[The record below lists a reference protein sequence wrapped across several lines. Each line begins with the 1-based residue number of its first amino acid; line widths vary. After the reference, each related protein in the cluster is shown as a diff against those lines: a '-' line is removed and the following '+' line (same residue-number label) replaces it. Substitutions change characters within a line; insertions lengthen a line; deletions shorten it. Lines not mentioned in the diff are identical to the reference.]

1 MDKVLSRNLFKNIYL
16 QSVSKNILR
25 FKDGGLAS
33 LRAKRYQTGGL
44 SEGERT
50 AMLLAPIATQL
61 LTGTRQPGQS
71 QLGAVASNIGAALP
85 QVVKTRLDID
95 KAETERLDQLAK
107 LAKAQE
113 IKPGFVAATEEEK
126 KRLEAAPGDS
136 VLVKRD
142 PRDPNT
148 ILEYK
153 FESKQEDRIEKIR
166 KTVND
171 SKQLNT
177 LTTLDK
183 VEDLITKYT
192 SKGKDIPGVGPL
204 GQFNIYGDAAKEVQS
219 TLSSLQNIVLKDRS
233 GAAVT
238 IPEFDRLKQELS
250 TKIYNTDAD
259 LIKSLVRFREITNQ
273 HLASQL
279 GGYKKEDVDAYIKTG
294 GVDIKPSPFLSTK
307 IQPQTGVE
315 KRTEG
320 RKTLSIADLKKIA
333 GE

>member
-1 MDKVLSRNLFKNIYL
+1 MDKVLTRKLFKNIYL
-16 QSVSKNILR
+16 QSVSKNVAR
-25 FKDGGLAS
+25 FKEGGLAS
-33 LRAKRYQTGGL
+33 LRAKHFYEGGL

-50 AMLLAPIATQL
+50 AMLLAPIASQL

-107 LAKAQE
+107 LAKATE
-113 IKPGFVAATEEEK
+113 VKPGFTAATEEEK
-126 KRLEAAPGDS
+126 KRLEAAPGDV

-153 FESKQEDRIEKIR
+153 FESKQEDRVEKIR
-166 KTVND
+166 KAVND
-171 SKQLNT
+171 SKQIST
-177 LTTLDK
+177 LSALDK
-183 VEDLITKYT
+183 VEDLIGTYT
-192 SKGKDIPGVGPL
+192 SKGKDIPGMGPL
-204 GQFNIYGDAAKEVQS
+204 GQLSYLPEAKEVRS
-219 TLSSLQNIVLKDRS
+219 TLASLQNIILKDRS

-250 TKIYNTDAD
+250 TRYYNTDAD
-259 LIKSLVRFREITNQ
+259 LIKSLVRFREIANQ

-279 GGYKKEDVDAYIKTG
+279 GGFKKEDIDTYVKTG
-294 GVDIKPSPFLSTK
+294 GVDIKPSPLLSAK
-307 IQPQTGVE
+307 AQPQTGVE
-315 KRTEG
+315 KRAEG
-320 RKTLSIADLKKIA
+320 RKTLSIADLKKLA

>member
-1 MDKVLSRNLFKNIYL
+1 MDKVLTRKLFKDAYL
-16 QSVSKNILR
+16 KSINKDVKH
-25 FKDGGLAS
+25 FKEGGLAS
-33 LRAKRYQTGGL
+33 LRAKHFQLGGL
-44 SEGERT
+44 SEGEKT
-50 AMLLAPIATQL
+50 AMLLAPLASQL

-71 QLGAVASNIGAALP
+71 ELGAVASNLGAALP
-85 QVVKTRLDID
+85 QVAKTRLYID
-95 KAETERLDQLAK
+95 RAENERLDQLAK
-107 LAKAQE
+107 IAKAQE
-113 IKPGFVAATEEEK
+113 VKPGFTAATEEEK

-142 PRDPNT
+142 PRDPTN
-148 ILEYK
+148 ILDYK

-166 KTVND
+166 KAVND

-183 VEDLITKYT
+183 VEDLISKYT
-192 SKGKDIPGVGPL
+192 SKGKNIPGVGPL
-204 GQFNIYGDAAKEVQS
+204 GQLNIYSDDAKEVQS
-219 TLSSLQNIVLKDRS
+219 TLASLQNIVLKDRS

-238 IPEFDRLKQELS
+238 VPEFDRLKQELS
-250 TKIYNTDAD
+250 TRFYNTDED
-259 LIKSLVRFREITNQ
+259 LIKSLIRFREIANQ
-273 HLASQL
+273 HLTSQL
-279 GGYKKEDVDAYIKTG
+279 GGFKKEDIDAYIKTG

-307 IQPQTGVE
+307 IKPQTGVE

>member
-1 MDKVLSRNLFKNIYL
+1 MDKVLTRTLFKNVYL
-16 QSVSKNILR
+16 QSVSRNIAR

-33 LRAKRYQTGGL
+33 LRAKRFYEGGL

-50 AMLLAPIATQL
+50 AMLLAPLATQL

-107 LAKAQE
+107 LAKATE
-113 IKPGFVAATEEEK
+113 VKPGFTAATEEEK
-126 KRLEAAPGDS
+126 KRLEAAPGDV

-153 FESKQEDRIEKIR
+153 FESKQEDRVEKIR
-166 KTVND
+166 KAVND
-171 SKQLNT
+171 SKQLST
-177 LTTLDK
+177 LSALDN
-183 VEDLITKYT
+183 VENLIGKYT
-192 SKGKDIPGVGPL
+192 SKGKDIPGMGPL
-204 GQFNIYGDAAKEVQS
+204 GQFSYLPEAKEVRS
-219 TLSSLQNIVLKDRS
+219 TLASLQNIILKDRS
-233 GAAVT
+233 GSAVT
-238 IPEFDRLKQELS
+238 VPEFDRLKQELS
-250 TKIYNTDAD
+250 TKYYNTDAD

-279 GGYKKEDVDAYIKTG
+279 GGFKKEDIDTYVKTG
-294 GVDIKPSPFLSTK
+294 GVEIKPSPFLSAK
-307 IQPQTGVE
+307 AQPQTGVE
-315 KRTEG
+315 KRAEG

>member
-1 MDKVLSRNLFKNIYL
+1 MDKVLTRKLFKNIYL
-16 QSVSKNILR
+16 QSVSKNILK
-25 FKDGGLAS
+25 FKEGGLAS
-33 LRAKRYQTGGL
+33 LRAKHFYEGGL

-50 AMLLAPIATQL
+50 AMLLAPIASQL

-71 QLGAVASNIGAALP
+71 QLGAVASNLGAAIP

-107 LAKAQE
+107 LAKATE
-113 IKPGFVAATEEEK
+113 VKPGFTAATDEEK
-126 KRLEAAPGDS
+126 KRLEAAPGDV

-153 FESKQEDRIEKIR
+153 FESKQEDRVEKIR
-166 KTVND
+166 KAVND
-171 SKQLNT
+171 SKQIST
-177 LTTLDK
+177 LSALDK
-183 VEDLITKYT
+183 AEDLIGTYT
-192 SKGKDIPGVGPL
+192 SKGKDIPGMGPL
-204 GQFNIYGDAAKEVQS
+204 GQLSYLPEAKEVRS
-219 TLSSLQNIVLKDRS
+219 TLASLQNIILKDRS

-250 TKIYNTDAD
+250 TRYYNTDAD
-259 LIKSLVRFREITNQ
+259 LIKSLVRFREIANQ

-279 GGYKKEDVDAYIKTG
+279 GGFKKEDIDTYVKTG
-294 GVDIKPSPFLSTK
+294 GVDIKPSPLLSAK
-307 IQPQTGVE
+307 AQPQTGVE
-315 KRTEG
+315 KRAEG
-320 RKTLSIADLKKIA
+320 RKTLSIADLKKLA

>member
-1 MDKVLSRNLFKNIYL
+1 MDKVLTRKLFKNIYL
-16 QSVSKNILR
+16 QSVSKNVAR
-25 FKDGGLAS
+25 FKEGGLAS
-33 LRAKRYQTGGL
+33 LRAKHFYEGGL

-107 LAKAQE
+107 LAKATE
-113 IKPGFVAATEEEK
+113 VKPGFTAATEEEK
-126 KRLEAAPGDS
+126 KRLEAAPGDV

-166 KTVND
+166 KAVND
-171 SKQLNT
+171 SKQIST
-177 LTTLDK
+177 LSALDK
-183 VEDLITKYT
+183 AEDLIGTYT
-192 SKGKDIPGVGPL
+192 SKGKDIPGMGPL
-204 GQFNIYGDAAKEVQS
+204 GQLSYLPEAKEVRS
-219 TLSSLQNIVLKDRS
+219 TLASLQNIILKDRS

-238 IPEFDRLKQELS
+238 VPEFDRLKQELS
-250 TKIYNTDAD
+250 TRYYNTDAD
-259 LIKSLVRFREITNQ
+259 LIKSLVRFREIANQ

-279 GGYKKEDVDAYIKTG
+279 GGFKKEDIDTYVKTG
-294 GVDIKPSPFLSTK
+294 GVDIKPSPLLSAK
-307 IQPQTGVE
+307 AQPQTGVE
-315 KRTEG
+315 KRAEG
-320 RKTLSIADLKKIA
+320 RKTLSIADLKKLA

>member
-1 MDKVLSRNLFKNIYL
+1 MDKVLTRTLFKNVYL
-16 QSVSKNILR
+16 QSVSKNISR
-25 FKDGGLAS
+25 FKEGGLAS
-33 LRAKRYQTGGL
+33 LKAKHYQTGGL

-71 QLGAVASNIGAALP
+71 QLGAVASNIGAAIP

-113 IKPGFVAATEEEK
+113 VKPGFTAATEEEK

-142 PRDPNT
+142 PRDPTN

-166 KTVND
+166 KAVND
-171 SKQLNT
+171 SKQIST
-177 LTTLDK
+177 LTALEK
-183 VEDLITKYT
+183 AEDLIGTYT
-192 SKGKDIPGVGPL
+192 SKGKDIPGMGPM
-204 GQFNIYGDAAKEVQS
+204 GQLSYLPDAKEVRS
-219 TLSSLQNIVLKDRS
+219 TLASLQNITLKDRS

-238 IPEFDRLKQELS
+238 VPEFERLKQELS
-250 TKIYNTDAD
+250 TRFYNTDED
-259 LIKSLVRFREITNQ
+259 LVKSLVRFREIANQ

-279 GGYKKEDVDAYIKTG
+279 GGFKKEDIDLYIKTG
-294 GVDIKPSPFLSTK
+294 GLDIKPSPLLSTK
-307 IQPQTGVE
+307 AQSQTGVE

>member
-1 MDKVLSRNLFKNIYL
+1 MDKVLTRKLFKNIYL
-16 QSVSKNILR
+16 QSVSKNVAR
-25 FKDGGLAS
+25 FKEGGLAS
-33 LRAKRYQTGGL
+33 LRAKHFYEGGL

-107 LAKAQE
+107 LAKATE
-113 IKPGFVAATEEEK
+113 VKPGFTAATEEEK
-126 KRLEAAPGDS
+126 KRLEAAPGDV

-153 FESKQEDRIEKIR
+153 FESKQEDRVEKIR
-166 KTVND
+166 KAVND
-171 SKQLNT
+171 SKQIST
-177 LTTLDK
+177 LSALDK
-183 VEDLITKYT
+183 AEDLIGTYT
-192 SKGKDIPGVGPL
+192 SKGKDIPGMGPL
-204 GQFNIYGDAAKEVQS
+204 GQLSYLPEAKEVRS
-219 TLSSLQNIVLKDRS
+219 TLASLQNIILKDRS

-238 IPEFDRLKQELS
+238 VPEFDRLKQELS
-250 TKIYNTDAD
+250 TRYYNTDAD
-259 LIKSLVRFREITNQ
+259 LIKSLVRFREIANQ

-279 GGYKKEDVDAYIKTG
+279 GGFKKEDIDTYVKTG
-294 GVDIKPSPFLSTK
+294 GVDIKPSPLLSAK
-307 IQPQTGVE
+307 AQPQTGVE

>member
-1 MDKVLSRNLFKNIYL
+1 MDKVLTRKLFKNVYL

-25 FKDGGLAS
+25 FKEGGLAS
-33 LRAKRYQTGGL
+33 LRAKHYQTGGL

-71 QLGAVASNIGAALP
+71 QLGAVASNIGAAIP

-113 IKPGFVAATEEEK
+113 VKPGFTAATEEEK

-142 PRDPNT
+142 PRDPTN

-166 KTVND
+166 KAVND
-171 SKQLNT
+171 SKQIST
-177 LTTLDK
+177 LTALEK
-183 VEDLITKYT
+183 AEDLIGKYT
-192 SKGKDIPGVGPL
+192 SKGKDIPGMGPM
-204 GQFNIYGDAAKEVQS
+204 GQLSYLPDAKEVRS
-219 TLSSLQNIVLKDRS
+219 TLASLQNITLKDRS

-238 IPEFDRLKQELS
+238 VPEFERLKQELS
-250 TKIYNTDAD
+250 TRFYNTDED
-259 LIKSLVRFREITNQ
+259 LVKSLVRFREIANQ

-279 GGYKKEDVDAYIKTG
+279 GGFKKEDIDLYIKTG
-294 GVDIKPSPFLSTK
+294 GLDIKPSPLLSTK
-307 IQPQTGVE
+307 SQSQTGVE

>member
-1 MDKVLSRNLFKNIYL
+1 MDKVLTRKLFKNIYL
-16 QSVSKNILR
+16 QSVSKNVAR
-25 FKDGGLAS
+25 FKEGGLAS
-33 LRAKRYQTGGL
+33 LRAKHFYEGGL

-50 AMLLAPIATQL
+50 AMLLAPLATQL

-107 LAKAQE
+107 LAKATE
-113 IKPGFVAATEEEK
+113 VKPGFTAATEEEK
-126 KRLEAAPGDS
+126 KRLEAAPGDV

-153 FESKQEDRIEKIR
+153 FESKQEDRVEKIR
-166 KTVND
+166 KAVND
-171 SKQLNT
+171 SKQIST
-177 LTTLDK
+177 LSALDK
-183 VEDLITKYT
+183 AEDLIGTYT
-192 SKGKDIPGVGPL
+192 SKGKDIPGMGPL
-204 GQFNIYGDAAKEVQS
+204 GQLSYLPEAKEVRS
-219 TLSSLQNIVLKDRS
+219 TLASLQNIILKDRS

-238 IPEFDRLKQELS
+238 VPEFDRLKQELS
-250 TKIYNTDAD
+250 TRYYNTDAD
-259 LIKSLVRFREITNQ
+259 LIKSLVRFREIANQ

-279 GGYKKEDVDAYIKTG
+279 GGFKKEDIDTYVKTG
-294 GVDIKPSPFLSTK
+294 GVDIKPSPLLSAK
-307 IQPQTGVE
+307 AQPQTGVE
-315 KRTEG
+315 KRAEG
-320 RKTLSIADLKKIA
+320 RKTLSIADLKKLA